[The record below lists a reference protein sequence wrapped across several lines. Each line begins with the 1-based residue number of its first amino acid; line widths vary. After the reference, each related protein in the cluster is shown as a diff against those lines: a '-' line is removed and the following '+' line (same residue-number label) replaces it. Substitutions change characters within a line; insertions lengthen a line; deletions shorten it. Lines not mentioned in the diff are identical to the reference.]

1 MAGAVRR
8 SEGVVGV
15 VLVELGGDWSGGDE
29 AVQSPVLCSSGGRRT
44 RSGATA
50 SGAPGQ
56 VDGVRGGR
64 LEAAVPVE

>member
-1 MAGAVRR
+1 MAPAIGEVGGVVGAVRR

-44 RSGATA
+44 SSGAMA
-50 SGAPGQ
+50 SGAF
-56 VDGVRGGR
+56 
-64 LEAAVPVE
+64 

>member
-29 AVQSPVLCSSGGRRT
+29 AVQSLVLCSSGGRRT
-44 RSGATA
+44 SAGATA
-50 SGAPGQ
+50 SGGSWT
-56 VDGVRGGR
+56 GG
-64 LEAAVPVE
+64 